1 MTHPHGAK
9 MRALLGRASL
19 KFSAVR
25 GRASGAARIAA
36 IAAVRI
42 AAIAAARIAAIAA
55 AGIAAIAPA
64 GDGSTVVAAARGR
77 PGNRPA
83 LVAAAGA
90 GAARVAVRRTA
101 DGAARRAVRTARIA
115 AGILYKA
122 REDHAA
128 EAAGVAGITHSLCL
142 HKKMSR
148 SISLHDI
155 LCRILPGCYDLMPP
169 FVAFACSTPGRWAAP
184 GRGSRA
190 ASAPV
195 PVFSSKITSQIACEG
210 IDFFIPGSAPRSPET
225 AP

>member
-1 MTHPHGAK
+1 MEIISVPSFPPSYDAPGKNARPFWAAH
-9 MRALLGRASL
+9 LW

-25 GRASGAARIAA
+25 GRAAGAA
-36 IAAVRI
+36 RI
-42 AAIAAARIAAIAA
+42 AAIAAARIAAIAVARIVAIAA

-64 GDGSTVVAAARGR
+64 GGGSTVVAAVARGR

-142 HKKMSR
+142 HKKDVTEH
-148 SISLHDI
+148 L
-155 LCRILPGCYDLMPP
+155 
-169 FVAFACSTPGRWAAP
+169 AP
-184 GRGSRA
+184 
-190 ASAPV
+190 
-195 PVFSSKITSQIACEG
+195 
-210 IDFFIPGSAPRSPET
+210 
-225 AP
+225 